1 MQILKL
7 ITMAAA
13 ATLAVGTAHA
23 DVISL
28 TSGDVGKSFTVNY
41 DGHTSGPSING
52 LTASIEFTLTG
63 VSGNNYSFNYSVT
76 NTSSNPISTSRISGF
91 GFNTNPNIS
100 GASSTG
106 IFNTVG
112 TGNAPNVGN
121 VDVCFKAGGGSNN
134 CAGGGGNGVN
144 KGGNSS
150 GTLTL
155 NFGSAFSSIELS
167 DFFVRYQSISGAG
180 SVSSAVGTGT
190 VQTGSSG
197 GTPVPEPAD
206 LALFAIG
213 VVGLMLGR
221 RSAVRARR
229 AA

>member
-76 NTSSNPISTSRISGF
+76 NTSTIPITSARISGF
-91 GFNTNPNIS
+91 GFNTDPNIT
-100 GASSTG
+100 GATSTG

-112 TGNAPNVGN
+112 SGNAGN
-121 VDVCFKAGGGSNN
+121 LGNIDVCFKAGGGSAN
-134 CAGGGGNGVN
+134 CSGGGGGGVDL
-144 KGGNSS
+144 GGNAG

-155 NFGSAFSSIELS
+155 NFGSAFSSIQLS
-167 DFFVRYQSISGAG
+167 DFFVRYQTIDGAG
-180 SVSSAVGTGT
+180 DIQSAVGTGT
-190 VQTGSSG
+190 V
-197 GTPVPEPAD
+197 TPVPEPAD
-206 LALFAIG
+206 LALFGIG
-213 VVGLMLGR
+213 AAGLMIGWR
-221 RSAVRARR
+221 RSARTRR